1 MIPDRVGILG
11 ISLGSVVAFDLTAYS
26 TIIKVNVVG
35 KISFLLDAVILWIDS
50 DQTDCQ
56 SLVTV
61 WCPVDLVA
69 VRREGPGGLIAT

>member
-11 ISLGSVVAFDLTAYS
+11 NSLGSMVAFDLTAYS
-26 TIIKVNVVG
+26 TIIKVSMVG
-35 KISFLLDAVILWIDS
+35 KFSFLLDAVISWIDN

-61 WCPVDLVA
+61 RCPVDWVA
-69 VRREGPGGLIAT
+69 VRREG

>member
-35 KISFLLDAVILWIDS
+35 TISFLLDAVILWIDS
-50 DQTDCQ
+50 DQNDCQ

-69 VRREGPGGLIAT
+69 EGPGGLIAT

>member
-11 ISLGSVVAFDLTAYS
+11 ISLGSMVAFDLTAYS

-69 VRREGPGGLIAT
+69 VRLEGPGGLIAT